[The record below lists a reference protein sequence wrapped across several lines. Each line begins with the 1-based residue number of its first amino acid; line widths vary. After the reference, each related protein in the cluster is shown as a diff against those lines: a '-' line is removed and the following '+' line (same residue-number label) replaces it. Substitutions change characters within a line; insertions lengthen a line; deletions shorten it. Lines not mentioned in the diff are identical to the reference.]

1 MLSVFGLFY
10 IQHFF
15 NRIVDENLS
24 PKKLLK
30 RIEPERNSALTLQ
43 QFLELG
49 KEPHSLQV
57 RTPKYVP
64 QHPGPEMVK
73 TKQVWTQP
81 QIDYS
86 AIGKQRALESY
97 MNGVEA
103 DIVRRQEETNRIWRQ
118 EVYRLQQLEEFKRQI
133 APPSPIQP
141 PIPPPAA
148 GGRALQNPRVTT
160 HY

>member
-15 NRIVDENLS
+15 NRIWDENLS
-24 PKKLLK
+24 PNKLLK
-30 RIEPERNSALTLQ
+30 QIEPERHSSLTLQ

-49 KEPHSLQV
+49 KEPHSPQV

-64 QHPGPEMVK
+64 QDPDSEMEK
-73 TKQVWTQP
+73 TRQGWTQP
-81 QIDYS
+81 EIDY
-86 AIGKQRALESY
+86 ADIGRQRALESY

-103 DIVRRQEETNRIWRQ
+103 GIVRQQGEANRKWRQ

-141 PIPPPAA
+141 PIPPPAV
-148 GGRALQNPRVTT
+148 GDPRLMR
-160 HY
+160 YR